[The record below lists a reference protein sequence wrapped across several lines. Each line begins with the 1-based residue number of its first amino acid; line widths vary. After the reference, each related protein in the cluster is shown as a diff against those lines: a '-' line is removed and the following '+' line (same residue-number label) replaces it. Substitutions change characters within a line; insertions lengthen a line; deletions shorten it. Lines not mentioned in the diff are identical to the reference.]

1 MAPPPASNDT
11 KYDINILTGI
21 AISGLLIKMAF
32 YQNTSQDGVD
42 GPANSVIWGY
52 GVVLIALFGIMYITF
67 SLASK
72 SEMESNVVDFIQTM
86 IFSSFPVLFLIGII
100 AWIIFMNIT
109 YKTRINKGQVSK
121 DYYMFSTISS
131 FLIVLQIIIIL
142 YYIRNQVGDNSTNN
156 PNSMMP
162 AIFKQVATQM
172 SSISY
177 AIGSVNYLIIFVLQI
192 ILKYFSTDG

>member
-1 MAPPPASNDT
+1 
-11 KYDINILTGI
+11 
-21 AISGLLIKMAF
+21 
-32 YQNTSQDGVD
+32 
-42 GPANSVIWGY
+42 
-52 GVVLIALFGIMYITF
+52 
-67 SLASK
+67 
-72 SEMESNVVDFIQTM
+72 
-86 IFSSFPVLFLIGII
+86 
-100 AWIIFMNIT
+100 MNIT

-121 DYYMFSTISS
+121 DYYMFSTVSS